1 MGEYMMQTA
10 VNMLTIAQGV
20 WAKSLETAKVVVDAT
35 SGAGKDTLYLA
46 RHKRPDAHIYA
57 FDVQPMAMLQT
68 KKTTEEY
75 RDEITY
81 VLDSHEN
88 ISQVIRE
95 KLDLVVFNLGY
106 LPGGDHSITTVP
118 EVTVKAVEKAMEQL
132 AVNGVISIMVYPGH
146 PAGKEEG
153 VHLLI
158 LLEELPK
165 EDYSVVKCQLSNHDE
180 TAPYLYLIE
189 KVR

>member
-1 MGEYMMQTA
+1 MMQTA

>member
-1 MGEYMMQTA
+1 
-10 VNMLTIAQGV
+10 
-20 WAKSLETAKVVVDAT
+20 
-35 SGAGKDTLYLA
+35 
-46 RHKRPDAHIYA
+46 
-57 FDVQPMAMLQT
+57 
-68 KKTTEEY
+68 
-75 RDEITY
+75 Y

-88 ISQVIRE
+88 ISQVVDE

-118 EVTVKAVEKAMEQL
+118 KVTVKAVENSMKQL

-153 VHLLI
+153 VRLMI

-165 EDYSVVKCQLSNHDE
+165 EEYSVVKCQLTNHDS

-189 KVR
+189 KVK